1 MELTDTHCHLDF
13 EKFDSDREAVIDR
26 ARKAGV
32 ARILIPS
39 ITLKSSREAVK
50 LAESQPMLYAAIGIH
65 PTDSLTWDPQTV
77 PALRELAASFKV
89 VAVGEIGLD
98 YYWDTAPHDHQHKVL
113 REQLD
118 LAGELGLPVVIH
130 LREKGDADH
139 GPCAEDLLEIIEAW
153 VSDLRRRS
161 SPLVERPGV
170 LHSFAG
176 NLDTAQAAIRFGF
189 YIGVTGPVTYKN
201 AQQRQQVISALP
213 LESLLIET
221 DSPFLA
227 PQSHRGT
234 RNEPAF
240 VGEIADKIAQL
251 HSRNLEDVAAVSSA
265 NAARLF
271 SWGET
276 A

>member
-1 MELTDTHCHLDF
+1 MQLTDTHCHLDF

-26 ARKAGV
+26 AREAGV

-50 LAESQPMLYAAIGIH
+50 LAESRPMLYAAIGIH

-77 PALRELAASFKV
+77 PVLRELAASFKV

-98 YYWDTAPHDHQHKVL
+98 YYWDTAPHDHQRKVL
-113 REQLD
+113 RKQLD
-118 LAGELGLPVVIH
+118 LAGELSLPVVIH
-130 LREKGDADH
+130 MREKGDADH
-139 GPCAEDLLEIIEAW
+139 GPCAEDLLEIIQAW

-176 NLDTAQAAIRFGF
+176 NLATAQAAIRFGF
-189 YIGVTGPVTYKN
+189 CIGVTGPVTYKN
-201 AQQRQQVISALP
+201 ARQRQQVISALP

-221 DSPFLA
+221 DAPFLA

-265 NAARLF
+265 NATRLF